1 LLYEPHTKK
10 TFWCAHILH
19 YSWINGLTVLFDF
32 DIYSSA
38 ALQRL
43 VSLNHAMLTPFG
55 VSPISKKTFIDAR
68 RIFVHV
74 VTSNSFGLLL
84 EIKSLA

>member
-55 VSPISKKTFIDAR
+55 VSPISKKTFNRCAKDIRPCGD
-68 RIFVHV
+68 
-74 VTSNSFGLLL
+74 L
-84 EIKSLA
+84 ELFRFAVGN